1 MSMSAYASGTSAI
14 AAPAGASVTV
24 SMNTADVNYS
34 TAINW
39 VYANLQYNS
48 SGTEYKNSAATQNNF
63 TTSRGAWLDTG
74 AAADVWLER
83 TITSG
88 TLFTD
93 PGSGRL
99 NLATTRSFRVRDTNA
114 SPAAIT
120 CDLEMDMWDAASGG
134 NNLDNVGSII
144 LTANYNNPC
153 PLCCFLPSTAILMG
167 DGTSKPIVEIEI
179 GDVIRTIDG
188 TEEVTEIIPKEQR
201 EMWRVEL
208 EDGRTL
214 ILSED
219 HPVFIDG
226 KGYSSISS
234 QGPYK
239 DLNGT
244 DQIVVGDSVQLDS
257 GILLKIVKMHRDPFD
272 ETVYTLG
279 NSRFYANGI
288 LVY

>member
-1 MSMSAYASGTSAI
+1 MSQTSP
-14 AAPAGASVTV
+14 AAGPTV
-24 SMNTADVNYS
+24 SMNTADVIYS
-34 TAINW
+34 TALGAC
-39 VYANLQYNS
+39 YANLQYNS
-48 SGTEYKNSAATQNNF
+48 SGEEFKNSAGAFDNF
-63 TTSRGAWLDTG
+63 STSRGDWLDSG

-83 TITSG
+83 TITTG

-93 PGSGRL
+93 PGTGRL
-99 NLATTRSFRVRDTNA
+99 QLSTTRSFRVRDNNPSAA
-114 SPAAIT
+114 SVS

-134 NNLDNVGSII
+134 NNLENIPSIV

-153 PLCCFLPSTAILMG
+153 PICCFLPSTSILMG

-179 GDVIRTIDG
+179 GDVIRTFDG
-188 TEEVTEIIPKEQR
+188 TEEVTEIIPRDQAP
-201 EMWRVEL
+201 MWRVEL

-219 HPVFIDG
+219 HPVFVDG
-226 KGYSSISS
+226 KGYSSVSS
-234 QGPYK
+234 QGVYK
-239 DLNGT
+239 DLHGT

-257 GILLKIVKMHRDPFD
+257 GILLKIVKMHRDPFE